1 MINFSCLLTEEEKRD
16 FHLLAIENNTTMN
29 DIFHSFIA
37 YMCDTRT
44 VEFPN
49 LPPTGAQ
56 KIILETARDLT
67 RKKYQKDR
75 NL

>member
-1 MINFSCLLTEEEKRD
+1 MVNFSCLLTEEEKRD

-29 DIFHSFIA
+29 DLFHSFIA
-37 YMCDTRT
+37 YMSESRLSSAEAKKT
-44 VEFPN
+44 
-49 LPPTGAQ
+49 
-56 KIILETARDLT
+56 ILEMARDST